1 MTGEGPTEPLFEK
14 LAIENRPSLVR
25 YLSRLVGEADAEDV
39 AQIALTKASAAW
51 GGFRGDA
58 SPKKWLFRIATN
70 GAFDFL
76 RSRGEFDHTPLPTD
90 DGDTP
95 PELGEDAA
103 QERRLVREEMSTC
116 VRGVLQRLP
125 QGYQTILA
133 LSDCDELSDRDIAAV
148 LGLTVG
154 ATKIRLHRARTRLK
168 GELERN
174 CSFYRD
180 PDNILCCDK
189 KQADG
194 PMGSAPKES
203 SSASYLSAP
212 ELRHQVEGRAN
223 RRGSGNPKQEL
234 DMTSET
240 LPTKQKHLI
249 GVGAAVA
256 AGCQPCTMSFVSAAQ
271 SAGACERGTR
281 HAIEAGLQARENAHT
296 AMRGFT
302 DESFANPELN
312 DAFRADRK
320 MLEALI
326 GVAAALAGNA
336 AGLLEARVGEARRTG
351 ATDAQ
356 IRLAGQIAA
365 TARRGAE
372 KEAEAAFARALGES
386 KAAGCCAQP
395 GSDCATGGC
404 AEPAVERPQDS
415 PCGCSRTTGAER

>member
-1 MTGEGPTEPLFEK
+1 
-14 LAIENRPSLVR
+14 
-25 YLSRLVGEADAEDV
+25 
-39 AQIALTKASAAW
+39 
-51 GGFRGDA
+51 
-58 SPKKWLFRIATN
+58 
-70 GAFDFL
+70 
-76 RSRGEFDHTPLPTD
+76 
-90 DGDTP
+90 
-95 PELGEDAA
+95 
-103 QERRLVREEMSTC
+103 
-116 VRGVLQRLP
+116 
-125 QGYQTILA
+125 
-133 LSDCDELSDRDIAAV
+133 
-148 LGLTVG
+148 
-154 ATKIRLHRARTRLK
+154 
-168 GELERN
+168 
-174 CSFYRD
+174 
-180 PDNILCCDK
+180 
-189 KQADG
+189 
-194 PMGSAPKES
+194 
-203 SSASYLSAP
+203 
-212 ELRHQVEGRAN
+212 
-223 RRGSGNPKQEL
+223 
-234 DMTSET
+234 MTSET